1 MPETISFIEDG
12 NQANPVSETNPLPVY
27 QTSGLSLPVHD
38 HISCSYS
45 GSNLTQVVY
54 KTGGASG
61 TVVATVNLT
70 YDGASNLLTVT
81 RVTP

>member
-12 NQANPVSETNPLPVY
+12 NQANPVSDINPLPVY

-38 HISCSYS
+38 YISCTYT

-54 KTGGASG
+54 KDGGSG
-61 TVVATVNLT
+61 GMVVAMLTMT

-81 RVTP
+81 KTV

>member
-1 MPETISFIEDG
+1 MLETISFIEDG
-12 NQANPVSETNPLPVY
+12 NEANPVSDTNPLPVY

-38 HISCSYS
+38 YISCSYT

-54 KTGGASG
+54 KEGGSGG
-61 TVVATVNLT
+61 TVVATLNLT

-81 RVTP
+81 KVLH

>member
-12 NQANPVSETNPLPVY
+12 NQANPVSDTNPLPVY

-38 HISCSYS
+38 YISCSYT

-54 KTGGASG
+54 KDGGSGG
-61 TVVATVNLT
+61 TVVATLDLT

-81 RVTP
+81 KTV

>member
-12 NQANPVSETNPLPVY
+12 NQANPVSDTNPLPVY

-38 HISCSYS
+38 YISCSYT

-54 KTGGASG
+54 KDGGSSG
-61 TVVATVNLT
+61 TVVATLDLT
-70 YDGASNLLTVT
+70 YDGSGNLLTVT
-81 RVTP
+81 KTV